1 MAAGAVPKS
10 LMLIAMVKNLNQYS
24 YFLDPP
30 LTERQH
36 PTWPELKGRSNPS
49 DPKRGNKRQRGGN
62 GLGHQRRHWNDA
74 AVHTSQL
81 QGGRRTKSDMF
92 PLTQV
97 PPEPLVLI
105 NSCVMIAANLAVC
118 ATISIFRL
126 AHVSRPSP

>member
-10 LMLIAMVKNLNQYS
+10 LMLIAMVNNLNQYS

-62 GLGHQRRHWNDA
+62 GLGHKRRHWNDA
-74 AVHTSQL
+74 ALHTSEL
-81 QGGRRTKSDMF
+81 QGDWRTKSDMS